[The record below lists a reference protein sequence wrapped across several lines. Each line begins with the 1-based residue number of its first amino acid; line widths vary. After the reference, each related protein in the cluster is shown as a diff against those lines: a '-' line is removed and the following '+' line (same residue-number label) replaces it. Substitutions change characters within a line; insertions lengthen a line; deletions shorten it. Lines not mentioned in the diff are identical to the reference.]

1 MPRRPNRSLLPA
13 LVPAFAA
20 LLILDACRA
29 SHPAESPATTDLVA
43 GESTSRGTDIDVN
56 PTVDLPALERR
67 AINPLTTETDEPP
80 SSPSSTVLTSAAV
93 DGSAA
98 SPSKQ
103 PTTTV
108 AQPAPV
114 PAAFPTSMV
123 AIRGGEVL
131 LLIDTSN
138 GASSTLI
145 EFDLFVDAENQTG
158 QQFLFSVD
166 VDPYNSLLAYDT
178 CCDVDENQTHWYDLA
193 GRAAVSSTQGVVPS
207 VGGRGRLLATSDTTT
222 IAIEDTTSGER
233 NVMARAATEWFVGR
247 TAWNSAGTVLAA
259 EVQAAEFA
267 GSSIALIG
275 AQSQSLDDATLLAP
289 PNDKAW
295 TLPSFRHDDALVVV
309 ESSLDGSAHTR
320 LIVIDWLGNM
330 IDTVQLTGIG
340 SILDVDHDASGQ
352 WLLVVDG
359 EGDAFW
365 FGPGGAG
372 RLPGSRYNAASW

>member
-1 MPRRPNRSLLPA
+1 
-13 LVPAFAA
+13 
-20 LLILDACRA
+20 
-29 SHPAESPATTDLVA
+29 
-43 GESTSRGTDIDVN
+43 
-56 PTVDLPALERR
+56 
-67 AINPLTTETDEPP
+67 
-80 SSPSSTVLTSAAV
+80 
-93 DGSAA
+93 
-98 SPSKQ
+98 
-103 PTTTV
+103 
-108 AQPAPV
+108 
-114 PAAFPTSMV
+114 MV

-145 EFDLFVDAENQTG
+145 EFDLFVDPENQTG

-178 CCDVDENQTHWYDLA
+178 CCDVDANQTHWYDLA

-207 VGGRGRLLATSDTTT
+207 VGDRGRLLATSDTTT

-247 TAWNSAGTVLAA
+247 TAWNSAGSVLAA

-267 GSSIALIG
+267 GPSIALIG

-330 IDTVQLTGIG
+330 IDTVQLTGIR
-340 SILDVDHDASGQ
+340 SVLDVDHDASGQ